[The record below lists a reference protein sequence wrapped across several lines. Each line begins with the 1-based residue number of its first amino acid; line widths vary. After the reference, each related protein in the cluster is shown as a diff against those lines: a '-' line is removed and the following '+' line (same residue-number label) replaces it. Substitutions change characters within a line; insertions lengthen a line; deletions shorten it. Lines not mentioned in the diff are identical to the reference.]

1 MKASEFRQLIRE
13 EIRRVLKEADRE
25 PTALQFNVNVAGRT
39 SDGKNF
45 NGPYKL
51 IPSFKVKLS
60 ISTKGDGDPQPSSTG
75 NVRYLSIFRNQL
87 VGKDMGRISITFTI
101 PWGSVDE
108 MGNTLI
114 ALIAK
119 TYSQDT
125 VKTDR
130 GTLADAKD
138 LKKLLDRVVDEKWSS
153 LTDDAINNPKA
164 LQMMYGMG
172 AAIER
177 VAAVQ

>member
-1 MKASEFRQLIRE
+1 MKTSEFRKLIRE
-13 EIRRVLKEADRE
+13 EIRKVIKEVDRE
-25 PTALQFNVNVAGRT
+25 PIGLQFIVDVVGRT

-60 ISTKGDGDPQPSSTG
+60 ISTKDGGDPQPSSTG
-75 NVRYLSIFRNQL
+75 SVRYLSIFRNQL

-108 MGNTLI
+108 MGETLT

-125 VKTDR
+125 VKADR
-130 GTLADAKD
+130 GTLANAKD
-138 LKKLLDRVVDEKWSS
+138 LKKLLDMVVDVKWSS